1 VTSNYTIAIHRYR
14 HYLYN
19 ILFSVDSPITLE
31 NAVSMKTILP
41 ANPLL
46 RRFAVSML
54 LLLFF
59 RGYTHAQAT
68 AMLKWGNSYV
78 NLSKKTVGGPV
89 EPGDSLEIR
98 VNFYVNQS
106 YRGTGKMYKVRYYD
120 SVPSNTAII
129 PADSNDGLHLIS
141 NEGLIMRRYSY
152 ASDSDPGTYM
162 ANPAYAGG
170 YQIRIN
176 LGAGAGA
183 PAGAMYMATSNAQ
196 NAGTITG
203 NTSFPKFSA
212 GTLTTT
218 AFRVKVTGNYGDTI
232 TLGTPAIAY
241 RISSTTLVDSFL
253 YGLPYKILIQK
264 PSTLCA
270 NGSSTNFAAEN
281 GGTFGHGVGR
291 NRSTPPSFLIP
302 GYTYLPN
309 SNTAIS
315 INDGYYAI
323 VNNVSPTSST
333 FPGAKRQ
340 PNCAG
345 GAGVTACSNRE
356 FGGFWYIAGD
366 HTGTAT
372 AAGNPPPDSN
382 TDAGYMLLVNAD
394 LATSEAYHQVISGLC
409 PNTYYQF
416 SAWFKNVC
424 PNCGIDT
431 ASVAEYTPGVL
442 PNLTLVVDGL
452 DRLSTGQLDTVGWQQ
467 RGFVLLTGPTQNSI
481 TISIRNNASGGGG
494 NDWALD
500 DIALS
505 TCPPNLLLTPNKPD
519 TLCQGA
525 DDSIKFNISAYVNNY
540 TQWKMQQSND
550 NGVTWVTPPLD
561 TLGRPANGSVVPT
574 YNGSTGLYVGTVT
587 RFYRVPATNTVTIY
601 RLIVASTDSNLNTN
615 GCFFTTN
622 QPKYVYGINCLI
634 TLPTTILSFSGK
646 VKDGLGNLQWTTSNE
661 VDNMLYAVMRSDDGV
676 HFTQVTTLPAVG
688 GEGGGSAY
696 GFSDPNP
703 VGLQTWYRIDMITGG
718 ARRNSGLVLLSNSSL
733 SFEVRNVQNPF
744 TDHLNVEL
752 TAPANAVATI
762 SLVDMY
768 GRYLRRVRQSL
779 TQGLNSF
786 TIYDLGA
793 LPAGTYALQI
803 QCNDQLVSRKLV
815 KGASG
820 ASY

>member
-1 VTSNYTIAIHRYR
+1 
-14 HYLYN
+14 
-19 ILFSVDSPITLE
+19 
-31 NAVSMKTILP
+31 MKTIIPTSP
-41 ANPLL
+41 AML
-46 RRFAVSML
+46 RRFGGV
-54 LLLFF
+54 LLLFLFF
-59 RGYTHAQAT
+59 RNPAHAQAT
-68 AMLKWGNSYV
+68 APLKWGNSYI
-78 NLSKKTVGGPV
+78 NLTKQAVGGPV

-98 VNFYVNQS
+98 VDFYVNQN
-106 YRGTGKMYKVRYYD
+106 YRGSGSLYKVRYYD

-129 PADSNDGLHLIS
+129 PADSNNGLRLIS
-141 NEGLIMRRYSY
+141 NEGVIMRRYTY
-152 ASDSDPGTYM
+152 NSDSDPGTYM
-162 ANPAYAGG
+162 ASPAYAGG

-183 PAGAMYMATSNAQ
+183 PAGPNYMATTNAQ

-203 NTSFPKFSA
+203 NTTFPKFSA
-212 GTLTTT
+212 GTITTT

-232 TLGTPAIAY
+232 TLGKPVIAY
-241 RISSTTLVDSFL
+241 RISSSTLVDSFL

-270 NGSSTNFAAEN
+270 NGSSTNFAAEF

-309 SNTAIS
+309 SNTGTS

-356 FGGFWYIAGD
+356 FGGFWFIAGD
-366 HTGTAT
+366 HTGTTT

-382 TDAGYMLLVNAD
+382 TDAGYMLLVNSD
-394 LATSEAYHQVISGLC
+394 LATSEAYRQVITGLC

-442 PNLTLVVDGL
+442 PNLTLVVDGV

-481 TISIRNNASGGGG
+481 TISIRNNACGGGG

-500 DIALS
+500 DIALA
-505 TCPPNLLLTPNKPD
+505 TCPPDLLLTPDKPD

-525 DDSIKFNISAYVNNY
+525 DDSIKFRISSYVNNY

-550 NGVTWVTPPLD
+550 NGLTWVTPPLD
-561 TLGRPANGSVVPT
+561 TLGRAANGSAVPV
-574 YNGSTGLYVGTVT
+574 YDAVTGLYSAFVT
-587 RFYRVPATNTVTIY
+587 RYYRVSATNTVTIY

-622 QPKYVYGINCLI
+622 QPKYVYGVNCMVA
-634 TLPTTILSFSGK
+634 LPTTILTFSGK
-646 VKDGLGNLQWTTSNE
+646 VVNGLGNLQWTTGNE
-661 VDNMLYAVMRSDDGV
+661 VDNLSYAVMRSDDGV
-676 HFTQVTTLPAVG
+676 HFSSLITLPAVG
-688 GEGGGSAY
+688 GDGGGAAY
-696 GFSDPNP
+696 TFSDPNP
-703 VGLQTWYRIDMITGG
+703 VGLQTYYRIDLILSS
-718 ARRNSGLVLLSNSSL
+718 ARRNSGLVLLSNSNL
-733 SFEVRNVQNPF
+733 AFEVRSVQNPF
-744 TDHLNVEL
+744 TDHLSLEL
-752 TAPANAVATI
+752 TAPASGVANI
-762 SLVDMY
+762 NLVDMY
-768 GRYLRRVRQSL
+768 GRLLRRVHQTL
-779 TQGLNSF
+779 TQGLNSL
-786 TIYDLGA
+786 TIYDLGP
-793 LPAGTYALQI
+793 LPPGTYALQI
-803 QCNDQLVSRKLV
+803 QCGDQLVSKKIV
-815 KGASG
+815 KVINQ
-820 ASY
+820 

>member
-1 VTSNYTIAIHRYR
+1 
-14 HYLYN
+14 
-19 ILFSVDSPITLE
+19 
-31 NAVSMKTILP
+31 MKTIP
-41 ANPLL
+41 APGL
-46 RRFAVSML
+46 RRLIGASL
-54 LLLFF
+54 LILCF
-59 RGYTHAQAT
+59 RGYTLAQAT
-68 AMLKWGNSYV
+68 APLKWGNSYI
-78 NLSKKTVGGPV
+78 NLSKKAVGGPV

-98 VNFYVNQS
+98 VNFYLNQN

-129 PADSNDGLHLIS
+129 AADSNTGLQLIS
-141 NEGLIMRRYSY
+141 NEGLVMRQYSY
-152 ASDSDPGTYM
+152 ASDADPGTYL
-162 ANPAYAGG
+162 ASPPYAGG

-183 PAGAMYMATSNAQ
+183 PAGVMYMATSNST

-203 NTSFPKFSA
+203 NTSTPKFSA

-232 TLGTPAIAY
+232 TLATGVIAY
-241 RISSTTLVDSFL
+241 RTSSTTLIDSFL
-253 YGLPYKILIQK
+253 YGMPYKILIQK

-270 NGSSTNFAAEN
+270 NGSSTNFAAEF

-309 SNTAIS
+309 SNTTTS

-333 FPGAKRQ
+333 FPNALRQ

-345 GAGVTACSNRE
+345 GSGVTACTNRE

-366 HTGTAT
+366 HTGTTT
-372 AAGNPPPDSN
+372 AAGNPPPDST

-394 LATSEAYHQVISGLC
+394 LATSEAYRQVITGLC

-431 ASVAEYTPGVL
+431 AGVAEYTPGVL
-442 PNLTLVVDGL
+442 PNISLVVDGV
-452 DRLSTGQLDTVGWQQ
+452 DRITTGQLDTVGWQQ

-500 DIALS
+500 DITLA
-505 TCPPNLLLTPNKPD
+505 TCPPNLLLTPDKPD

-525 DDSIKFNISAYVNNY
+525 DDSIKFQISAFVNNY
-540 TQWKMQQSND
+540 TQWQMQQSND

-561 TLGRPANGSVVPT
+561 TLD
-574 YNGSTGLYVGTVT
+574 TVT
-587 RFYRVPATNTVTIY
+587 RFYRISATNTVTIY
-601 RLIVASTDSNLNTN
+601 RLIVASTAANLSTG

-622 QPKYVYGINCLI
+622 QPKYVYGVNCMVA
-634 TLPTTILSFSGK
+634 LPTTILSFSGK
-646 VKDGLGNLQWTTSNE
+646 VNNGLGNLQWTTADE
-661 VDNMLYAVMRSDDGV
+661 VENMAYAVMRSDDGV
-676 HFTQVTTLPAVG
+676 HFTQLVTLPGVG
-688 GEGGGSAY
+688 GNGGGAAY
-696 GFSDPNP
+696 TFSDPNP
-703 VGLQTWYRIDMITGG
+703 VGLQTYYRIDMIMTSV
-718 ARRNSGLVLLSNSSL
+718 RRNSGLVLLSNSSL
-733 SFEVRNVQNPF
+733 SFEVRTVENPF
-744 TDHLNVEL
+744 TDHISLEL
-752 TAPANAVATI
+752 TAPASGVANI

-768 GRYLRRVRQSL
+768 GRYLRHFRQPLS
-779 TQGLNSF
+779 QGLNSL
-786 TIYDLGA
+786 TLYDLGA

-815 KGASG
+815 KGVPGSAH
-820 ASY
+820 